1 MAAGKEGWL
10 AVRPKGAAAPNS
22 AGGEGRTGGPQVEVR
37 REAGWLHAAPPRS
50 SREACKHPYN
60 HVVIK
65 KAKKLVCRIVPD

>member
-37 REAGWLHAAPPRS
+37 REAGWMHAAPPRS
-50 SREACKHPYN
+50 RSEACKNPCY

-65 KAKKLVCRIVPD
+65 KLLCH